1 MRRRRNRRAQSTA
14 TVSLFPFLAV
24 LICTFGVLIVLLVLV
39 VKSASQIQNDQFAK
53 KKAETQKQL
62 EELQGRL
69 ELEQVRVQG
78 LGAVRPKIVKRL
90 QDQRHVRVHLT
101 SEINKLQQEAEL
113 LARSIKRIEDDSKQ
127 IDNTEDLNQKVG
139 ELQRQLTQEQE
150 NLRRASEESQ
160 VMGRQLYSI
169 VPHVGPNATQRRP
182 IFIECT
188 NDKLTIQPYGIEL
201 HLRDFVPPITSS
213 NPLDAAL
220 TAVREY
226 FIRYNLVD
234 DQGFPYPLL
243 VVRPDGPESYV
254 LARRAM
260 SNWTDEFGYELV
272 SADKELDFGESDEQ
286 LKQTILDA
294 ITEAKLNQTRLAL
307 RARQAAPIA
316 MKMAAQSVGLRASSQ
331 FGGFVSEERG
341 RAATTST
348 DHDPTGSWPQD
359 SPESSQN
366 AKRGPESIQH
376 DSNPAESNRSA
387 PKSIAAERGS
397 GWALPSRAPG
407 ATGYLRPVKIYCG
420 TDEMI
425 IESSQGDGDRKR
437 IPFGDSSE
445 QAVIQLVDALW
456 TKIDSWGMAGVNG
469 YWKPQLKIVVLPGAE
484 RRFGEIELLLH
495 NSGLEVEGIQ

>member
-1 MRRRRNRRAQSTA
+1 MRRRRNRRGQSTA
-14 TVSLFPFLAV
+14 TLSLFPFLAV

-39 VKSASQIQNDQFAK
+39 VKSASQVQNDQIAK
-53 KKAETQKQL
+53 TKAETQKQL
-62 EELQGRL
+62 EELHGRL

-90 QDQRHVRVHLT
+90 QDQRHVRVHLK

-113 LARSIKRIEDDSKQ
+113 LARSIKRIEDDSNR
-127 IDNTEDLNQKVG
+127 IDSEDLNQKVR

-150 NLRRASEESQ
+150 NLRRTREESQ
-160 VMGRQLYSI
+160 VKGRQLYSI

-201 HLRDFVPPITSS
+201 HLRDFAPPITSS

-234 DQGFPYPLL
+234 DRGFPYPLL

-272 SADKELDFGESDEQ
+272 SADKELDFGESDER

-294 ITEAKLNQTRLAL
+294 ITEAKLNQMRLAL

-316 MKMAAQSVGLRASSQ
+316 MKMAPQSVGLRASSQ
-331 FGGFVSEERG
+331 FGGFVSEPHG
-341 RAATTST
+341 RAATAGT
-348 DHDPTGSWPQD
+348 DHDQTASWPQD
-359 SPESSQN
+359 SQESSQN
-366 AKRGPESIQH
+366 AQRGAESIQH
-376 DSNPAESNRSA
+376 DSNSAESNGSA
-387 PKSIAAERGS
+387 TKSIAAERGS

-420 TDEMI
+420 ADEMI
-425 IESSQGDGDRKR
+425 VESSQGDGDRKR

-445 QAVIQLVDALW
+445 QAVILLVDALW